1 MRNLRKFSV
10 FLLFIAVFGVLLYSL
25 FPAALGDMAENLR
38 SGGGTR
44 TFIQAVQGADG
55 VAYALEAEPGGGYT
69 LYGTSAEGRVST
81 QSLSAGLPQDFSVEQ
96 IYVAKNG
103 CILLGL
109 YERAGMELTRYAL
122 YAGLPEQPFQLLLE
136 APLSGITGDQRRA
149 SAGLLYVTA
158 DGELV
163 ELAVLQEGEYARYTF
178 DPAQGQGLVA
188 AGALGEEEVQAAQA
202 AKEAALEQAGQAVAL
217 AGLPGASIA
226 WLAPDGNGGALALLY
241 ESGQMLLSVSS
252 QGGHT
257 DLSAGLY
264 RTPWQSGLVLALL
277 VAGVLFLSYGFYYL
291 VCEYQKLYFPLVVKN
306 LLWLGLAGYVAL
318 SATLLFAIGPRYR
331 AGAEENILAGLEAQA
346 AQVTAED
353 SAGLTQAAQALAQ
366 ADGDYADCTFLRLG
380 PGADGTYEVLASSG
394 PEAAGT
400 SLQAP
405 GFLPGVAEQLAL
417 AQEKGLY
424 AGHATSGGIGYYY
437 AVGQNGENGVL
448 YLRVQDRELT
458 QEIQTGMLELA
469 LYAYGAVALV
479 VVLSLLAIGEVAL
492 GARRVTRGVDLLA
505 AGAPQVR
512 VEHHT
517 GDEMEA
523 LAAAFNDLSGA
534 LEEKKENAALAG
546 NAYMRFVPRRLVALL
561 GVSNIEQVDKDT
573 SVSQEIAMMV
583 VRFRFP
589 EAAYQQDA
597 QTLFD
602 NINEVFAHIAGAVSG
617 GGGTIYNFTHDG
629 FDAVFESGPQ
639 AAVGAAV
646 EVRQALLELNA
657 QREARGDAPV
667 ELRVALDHGVA
678 MMGVVGD
685 EDRVVPTVV
694 SACLNTARKLVELA
708 QVLDAN
714 ILCTMVV
721 ADAAKD
727 YNLRYIGKSRDG
739 DSPIRVYEIF
749 DGDPYGMRLAK
760 ESARASF
767 SAGIYALYSG
777 DYAQAK
783 RLFMEIARQQGED
796 GVARHYLYL
805 ADRFEKQ
812 PPDWIG
818 LNGTEPAGRREV

>member
-1 MRNLRKFSV
+1 MRNLRKFSI

-69 LYGTSAEGRVST
+69 LHGTSAEGRVST
-81 QSLSAGLPQDFSVEQ
+81 QSLSEGLPQDFSVEQ

-136 APLSGITGDQRRA
+136 APLSGTTADQRRA

-163 ELAVLQEGEYARYTF
+163 ELAVLQEGEYAAYTF

-202 AKEAALEQAGQAVAL
+202 ANEAAREQAGQAVAL

-366 ADGDYADCTFLRLG
+366 ADEAYGDCTFLRLG

-417 AQEKGLY
+417 AQEKGIY

-437 AVGQNGENGVL
+437 AVCLKAEGGAL
-448 YLRVQDRELT
+448 YVRVQDKALE
-458 QEIQTGMLELA
+458 QAIQGGILELG

-479 VVLSLLAIGEVAL
+479 VLLSLLAIGEVAL

-739 DSPIRVYEIF
+739 DSVIRVYEIF

>member
-55 VAYALEAEPGGGYT
+55 VAYALEAERGGGYS
-69 LYGTSAEGRVST
+69 LYGASAEGRVSERP
-81 QSLSAGLPQDFSVEQ
+81 LSEGLPQDFSVEQ

-163 ELAVLQEGEYARYTF
+163 ELAVLQEGEYAAYTF

-202 AKEAALEQAGQAVAL
+202 ANEAAREQAGQAVAL

-306 LLWLGLAGYVAL
+306 LLWLGLAGYVAV
-318 SATLLFAIGPRYR
+318 SAALLIAVGPRYR
-331 AGAEENILAGLEAQA
+331 AGAEQNILAALEAQA
-346 AQVTAED
+346 AQVTAQDE
-353 SAGLTQAAQALAQ
+353 AGLTQAAQALAQ
-366 ADGDYADCTFLRLG
+366 ADEDYADCTFLALG
-380 PGADGTYEVLASSG
+380 QGEDGAYEVLASSG

-400 SLQAP
+400 ALQTP

-417 AQEKGLY
+417 AREKGQY

-437 AVGQNGENGVL
+437 AVCLKAEGGAL
-448 YLRVQDRELT
+448 YVRVQDKALE
-458 QEIQTGMLELA
+458 QAIQGGILELG

-739 DSPIRVYEIF
+739 DSVIRVYEIF

>member
-55 VAYALEAEPGGGYT
+55 VAYALEAERGGGYS
-69 LYGTSAEGRVST
+69 LYGASAEGRVS
-81 QSLSAGLPQDFSVEQ
+81 QRPLSEGLPQDFSVEQ

-202 AKEAALEQAGQAVAL
+202 ANEAAREQAGQAVAL

-306 LLWLGLAGYVAL
+306 LLWLGLAGYVAV
-318 SATLLFAIGPRYR
+318 SAALLFAIGPRYR

-366 ADGDYADCTFLRLG
+366 ADEAYGDCTFLRLG

-417 AQEKGLY
+417 AREKGQY

-437 AVGQNGENGVL
+437 AVCLKAEGGAL
-448 YLRVQDRELT
+448 YVRVQDKALE
-458 QEIQTGMLELA
+458 QAIQGGILELG

-739 DSPIRVYEIF
+739 DSVIRVYEIF